1 METPNV
7 NELMAL
13 DYEIT
18 IRRKKNGNFV
28 AGIDDL
34 GIFTNDE
41 TVSKAIENLDKKRK
55 DLFQDLIDNEATD
68 SLPKPSRR
76 SAVEGLVM
84 GGPAST
90 VRLGLLVLTIFF
102 GGFIV
107 LGGLISLAIPTV
119 VNRVSEQAVQAV
131 LKQADPLVVAR
142 RIAPAL
148 NRFATQMKNVS
159 PQRREEVLRDI
170 RESIAALQPFV
181 NEIRPLFVSPEPGI
195 K

>member
-1 METPNV
+1 
-7 NELMAL
+7 
-13 DYEIT
+13 
-18 IRRKKNGNFV
+18 
-28 AGIDDL
+28 
-34 GIFTNDE
+34 
-41 TVSKAIENLDKKRK
+41 
-55 DLFQDLIDNEATD
+55 
-68 SLPKPSRR
+68 
-76 SAVEGLVM
+76 M